1 MKLLVF
7 IFLIILGIVGMLYPS
22 EPEDNTLRDAIV
34 VIERNMAIIDTEL
47 IAGADCLTIAKVT
60 NTMNSSTCDEYV
72 AKMNISMQATVI
84 GLFMISN
91 LHELGFVVQ
100 SDPYYDRYLDSI
112 DKLAALTK
120 RAANLNQSILI
131 YDIPEEPKF
140 KT

>member
-7 IFLIILGIVGMLYPS
+7 IFLIILGIVGMLYQT

-47 IAGADCLTIAKVT
+47 VAAKDCLGIAKISHSMD
-60 NTMNSSTCDEYV
+60 NSTCDDYV
-72 AKMNISMQATVI
+72 AKMNTSMQATVI

-91 LHELGFVVQ
+91 LQELGFVVQ

-112 DKLAALTK
+112 GELAELTRK
-120 RAANLNQSILI
+120 ASDINQSILM
-131 YDIPEEPKF
+131 YDLPEEPKIRI
-140 KT
+140 